1 MEVEED
7 PFQGDC
13 YESVKNWK
21 KRNAVKISLDLLI
34 SEHYKKTVS
43 VKRLRKNSNCNDL
56 ESDDGV

>member
-21 KRNAVKISLDLLI
+21 KRNAVKIPLDLLI
-34 SEHYKKTVS
+34 SEHYKKTNFSKEIEVE
-43 VKRLRKNSNCNDL
+43 LQL
-56 ESDDGV
+56 Q